1 MSLDISV
8 KHFLVAPVPVIGND
22 PVHEPGKRP
31 DIFIGS
37 FITLVKDN
45 KRKRKEIE
53 LAKLRE
59 QQRIQQEN
67 YKRIVA
73 TNVMLSSKF

>member
-1 MSLDISV
+1 MELFNAMTEAVCTSLV
-8 KHFLVAPVPVIGND
+8 VIG
-22 PVHEPGKRP
+22 PL
-31 DIFIGS
+31 FIGA
-37 FITLVKDN
+37 FIEAIKED
-45 KRKRKEIE
+45 KRKRKEVE

>member
-1 MSLDISV
+1 MELIIDLTEAICTL
-8 KHFLVAPVPVIGND
+8 LVFIG
-22 PVHEPGKRP
+22 P
-31 DIFIGS
+31 IFIGS

-45 KRKRKEIE
+45 KRKRKEVE

>member
-1 MSLDISV
+1 MEDKIMELFNAMTEAV
-8 KHFLVAPVPVIGND
+8 FTLLVVIG
-22 PVHEPGKRP
+22 PL
-31 DIFIGS
+31 FIGA
-37 FITLVKDN
+37 FIEAIKED
-45 KRKRKEIE
+45 KRKRKEVE

>member
-1 MSLDISV
+1 MELINDLTEAICTL
-8 KHFLVAPVPVIGND
+8 LVFIG
-22 PVHEPGKRP
+22 P
-31 DIFIGS
+31 IFIGS
-37 FITLVKDN
+37 FITLIKDN
-45 KRKRKEIE
+45 KRKRKEVE

-73 TNVMLSSKF
+73 TNVILSSKF

>member
-1 MSLDISV
+1 MELINDLTEAICTL
-8 KHFLVAPVPVIGND
+8 LVFIG
-22 PVHEPGKRP
+22 P
-31 DIFIGS
+31 IFIGS
-37 FITLVKDN
+37 FITLIKDN
-45 KRKRKEIE
+45 KRKRKEVE

>member
-1 MSLDISV
+1 MEDKIMELFNAMTEAV
-8 KHFLVAPVPVIGND
+8 FTLLV
-22 PVHEPGKRP
+22 
-31 DIFIGS
+31 FIGPL
-37 FITLVKDN
+37 FIGAFIEAINED
-45 KRKRKEIE
+45 KRKRKEVE

>member
-1 MSLDISV
+1 MELINDLTEAICTL
-8 KHFLVAPVPVIGND
+8 LVFIG
-22 PVHEPGKRP
+22 P
-31 DIFIGS
+31 IFIGS
-37 FITLVKDN
+37 FIEAIKED
-45 KRKRKEIE
+45 KRKRKEVE

>member
-1 MSLDISV
+1 MEDKIMELFNAMTEAVFTSLV
-8 KHFLVAPVPVIGND
+8 VIG
-22 PVHEPGKRP
+22 PL
-31 DIFIGS
+31 FIGA
-37 FITLVKDN
+37 FIEAINED
-45 KRKRKEIE
+45 KRKRKEVE

>member
-1 MSLDISV
+1 MELFNAMTEAV
-8 KHFLVAPVPVIGND
+8 FTLLVVIG
-22 PVHEPGKRP
+22 PV
-31 DIFIGS
+31 FIGA
-37 FITLVKDN
+37 FIEAIKED
-45 KRKRKEIE
+45 KRKRKEVE

>member
-1 MSLDISV
+1 MELFNAMTEAV
-8 KHFLVAPVPVIGND
+8 FTLLVVIG
-22 PVHEPGKRP
+22 PLFVGA
-31 DIFIGS
+31 FIEA
-37 FITLVKDN
+37 IKED
-45 KRKRKEIE
+45 KRKRKEAE

>member
-1 MSLDISV
+1 MELFNAMTEAVCTSFI
-8 KHFLVAPVPVIGND
+8 VIG
-22 PVHEPGKRP
+22 PL
-31 DIFIGS
+31 FIGA
-37 FITLVKDN
+37 FIESIKED
-45 KRKRKEIE
+45 KRKRKEVE

>member
-1 MSLDISV
+1 MELFNAMTEAV
-8 KHFLVAPVPVIGND
+8 FTLLV
-22 PVHEPGKRP
+22 
-31 DIFIGS
+31 FIGPL
-37 FITLVKDN
+37 FIGAFIEAIKED
-45 KRKRKEIE
+45 KRKRKEVE

>member
-1 MSLDISV
+1 MELFNAMTEAV
-8 KHFLVAPVPVIGND
+8 FTLLVVIG
-22 PVHEPGKRP
+22 PL
-31 DIFIGS
+31 FICA
-37 FITLVKDN
+37 FIEAIKED
-45 KRKRKEIE
+45 KRKRKEVE

>member
-1 MSLDISV
+1 MELFNDMTEAV
-8 KHFLVAPVPVIGND
+8 FTLLVVIG
-22 PVHEPGKRP
+22 PL
-31 DIFIGS
+31 FIGA
-37 FITLVKDN
+37 FIEAIKED
-45 KRKRKEIE
+45 KRKRKEVE

>member
-1 MSLDISV
+1 MELINDLTEAICTL
-8 KHFLVAPVPVIGND
+8 LVFIG
-22 PVHEPGKRP
+22 P
-31 DIFIGS
+31 IFIGS

-53 LAKLRE
+53 LARIKE
-59 QQRIQQEN
+59 DQRIQQEN
-67 YKRIVA
+67 YRRIVA

>member
-1 MSLDISV
+1 MELFNAMTEAV
-8 KHFLVAPVPVIGND
+8 FTLLVVIG
-22 PVHEPGKRP
+22 PL
-31 DIFIGS
+31 FIGA
-37 FITLVKDN
+37 FIEAIKED
-45 KRKRKEIE
+45 KRKRKEVE